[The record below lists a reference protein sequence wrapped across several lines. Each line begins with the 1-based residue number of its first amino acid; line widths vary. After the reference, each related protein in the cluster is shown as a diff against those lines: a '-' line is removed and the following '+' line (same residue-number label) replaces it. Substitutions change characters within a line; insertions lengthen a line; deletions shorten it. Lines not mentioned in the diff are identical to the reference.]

1 MKIPGIRFGGVG
13 DFLLVFNVEIIFQQ
27 LFHVP
32 VTLCFRFKITSN
44 CYP

>member
-1 MKIPGIRFGGVG
+1 MKIPGIRFWCRG
-13 DFLLVFNVEIIFQQ
+13 FLLVFDVEIIFQQ